1 MVDQELLIM
10 ISQSF
15 SFVLNDKK
23 NIMTKKILIIGSQ
36 GYLGSRLTEYLRD
49 RDYICSALDTGFF
62 KNGELTPADPILT
75 TNKDAR
81 MLNEAD
87 IMGFDA
93 VILLAG
99 ISNDPFGHMSAE
111 QIYDP
116 TRDYAL
122 SVANIC
128 KKLGTQFI
136 YPSSCSVYGAA
147 NEEFLSEKSET
158 NPQTPYSINK
168 LQVERGLALL
178 ADKTFSPIALRFG
191 TVYGFSSR
199 IRFDVVINML
209 CGLALTTSKV
219 TLNSNGEAW
228 RPHLHIEDA
237 CESFRCCI
245 DWNPNVGELTILNV
259 GQNEDNFQVID
270 IAKIIHSNVENS
282 ELTYLSGSKDSDGSD
297 LVKDRKI
304 QDGVDKRSYK
314 VSFDKIHSVLPNFNC
329 HWSVEKGIKNLLN
342 ELIKLDL
349 DRATF
354 NKREFYRLQQIEYL
368 HQNKQ
373 INDDLFWVR

>member
-1 MVDQELLIM
+1 
-10 ISQSF
+10 
-15 SFVLNDKK
+15 
-23 NIMTKKILIIGSQ
+23 MTKKILIIGSQ

-49 RDYICSALDTGFF
+49 RGYICSALDTGFF
-62 KNGELTPADPILT
+62 KDGELTSVDPIYT
-75 TNKDAR
+75 IAKDVR
-81 MLNEAD
+81 TVDEID
-87 IMGFDA
+87 IKGFDS

-99 ISNDPFGHMSAE
+99 ISNDPFGHMSSE

-122 SVANIC
+122 SVAAIC
-128 KKLGTQFI
+128 KKLGVQFI

-147 NEEFLSEKSET
+147 NDGFLSEESET

-168 LQVERGLALL
+168 LQVEEGLALL
-178 ADKTFSPIALRFG
+178 ADSNFSPIALRFG
-191 TVYGFSSR
+191 TVYGLSSR

-245 DWNPNVGELTILNV
+245 DWNPNAGKLTILNV
-259 GQNEDNFQVID
+259 GQNEDNFKVID
-270 IAKIIHSNVENS
+270 IAKIIHSSVDKS
-282 ELTYLSGSKDSDGSD
+282 ELTFLSGSIDNEGND

-314 VSFDKIHSVLPNFNC
+314 VSFDRIHSILPNFNC
-329 HWSVEKGIKNLLN
+329 SWTVEKGIKNLLN
-342 ELIKLDL
+342 ELVKVGLDH
-349 DRATF
+349 DTF

-368 HQNKQ
+368 HHTKK
-373 INDDLFWVR
+373 INDDLFWIK

>member
-1 MVDQELLIM
+1 
-10 ISQSF
+10 
-15 SFVLNDKK
+15 
-23 NIMTKKILIIGSQ
+23 MTKKILIIGSQ
-36 GYLGSRLTEYLRD
+36 GYLGSRLTEYLGD
-49 RDYICSALDTGFF
+49 RGYKCSALDTGFF
-62 KNGELTPADPILT
+62 KEGELTSVDPIT
-75 TNKDAR
+75 TIKKDVR
-81 MLNEAD
+81 LVDEGD
-87 IMGFDA
+87 IQGFDT

-122 SVANIC
+122 SVASIC
-128 KKLGTQFI
+128 KKLGIQFI

-147 NEEFLSEKSET
+147 NEGFLTEESET

-209 CGLALTTSKV
+209 CGLALTTNKV

-237 CESFRCCI
+237 CESFKCCI
-245 DWNPNVGELTILNV
+245 DWNPNIGKLTVFNV
-259 GQNEDNFQVID
+259 GQNEDNFKVID
-270 IAKIIHSNVENS
+270 IAKIIHTNVEKS
-282 ELTYLSGSKDSDGSD
+282 ELTYLSGSKDMDGND

-329 HWSVEKGIKNLLN
+329 HWTVKKGIKSLLDQ
-342 ELIKLDL
+342 LIKLNL
-349 DRATF
+349 DRDTF
-354 NKREFYRLQQIEYL
+354 NRREFYRLQQIEYL
-368 HQNKQ
+368 HKDKQ
-373 INDDLFWVR
+373 INDDLFWIK